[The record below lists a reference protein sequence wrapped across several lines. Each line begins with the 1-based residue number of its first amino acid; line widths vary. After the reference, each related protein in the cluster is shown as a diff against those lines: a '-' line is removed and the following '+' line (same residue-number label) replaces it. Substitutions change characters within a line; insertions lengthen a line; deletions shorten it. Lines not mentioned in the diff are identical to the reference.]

1 MLLLTFKVG
10 PEPVGLDIRR
20 VREVIPWVRLQPLT
34 GQPNWI
40 AGVFVYQGLIVPVID
55 LFRLTGNGECPLHL
69 SSRII
74 LLPLE
79 GERLFGI
86 LAAQVANLREVPD
99 ATVKHHVMNDGV
111 DLGPVLADGPTML
124 RLLDPDH
131 LLPAEARLRLLSAA
145 GGSA

>member
-20 VREVIPWVRLQPLT
+20 VREVIPWVRLQALT

-40 AGVFVYQGLIVPVID
+40 AGAFVYQGQVVPVID
-55 LFRLTGNGECPLHL
+55 LYRLTGNGECPLHL

-99 ATVKHHVMNDGV
+99 SNAKNHVLNDGV
-111 DLGPVLADGPTML
+111 DLGPVIADGSAML
-124 RLLDPDH
+124 RLLDPER
-131 LLPAEARLRLLSAA
+131 LLPAESRTQLLAAA
-145 GGSA
+145 GGPP